1 MTAKE
6 AIDCIDT
13 VLSADVHYD
22 ESIDYLVTTDDIDW
36 LEKAK
41 EALELTERKSLY

>member
-1 MTAKE
+1 MTARE
-6 AIDCIDT
+6 AIDCIDA

-22 ESIDYLVTTDDIDW
+22 ESIDYLVTTDDVDW

-41 EALELTERKSLY
+41 EALELTARRCR